1 MTRMAGYGSEDWS
14 KSKMANKVRKEVK
27 GGFDEKKVKLPGE
40 GTRQLTRKAGRLD
53 SSGLDAKSIIVIG
66 LVLAGLLA
74 MLYGTVLRGG
84 ERAEMRKKRAEWETA
99 CTSECTD
106 GERSK
111 SEIKRCVDRCVVTK
125 EADDKEDD

>member
-1 MTRMAGYGSEDWS
+1 MA
-14 KSKMANKVRKEVK
+14 KKVRRQVK

-40 GTRQLTRKAGRLD
+40 GTGKLTRKAGSLD
-53 SSGLDAKSIIVIG
+53 SSGLDSKSIIVVA

-74 MLYGTVLRGG
+74 MLYGTVMRGG
-84 ERAEMRKKRAEWETA
+84 EREEMRKKKAEWETV

-111 SEIKRCVDRCVVTK
+111 SEIKRCVDRCVAAK